1 MLKSYTLGCSGKLQ
15 TLNTFI
21 ERRFMGEF
29 KKKKNFNFLFSMK
42 SLNISDGLL
51 IHGRKAEILVYT
63 LNLSG
68 ELQWKMS
75 PKDVIPTAAFPQTRG
90 PPESY
95 CEETQSACH

>member
-51 IHGRKAEILVYT
+51 DP
-63 LNLSG
+63 
-68 ELQWKMS
+68 WKKS
-75 PKDVIPTAAFPQTRG
+75 
-90 PPESY
+90 
-95 CEETQSACH
+95 